1 MYHIFTER
9 DIPLKTSEPFFK
21 KVKQILAIIG
31 IVVLA
36 GLYVSTIVCA
46 LSSSDNFMNLLL
58 ASIYATVIIPVL
70 IWAYSFIYKLLKK
83 SKMLTKRNN
92 CLLRRLGLF

>member
-9 DIPLKTSEPFFK
+9 DIPLKISEQVFK

-31 IVVLA
+31 IVVLV

-58 ASIYATVIIPVL
+58 ASVYATVIIPVL

-83 SKMLTKRNN
+83 GQDDEEK
-92 CLLRRLGLF
+92 

>member
-9 DIPLKTSEPFFK
+9 DIPLKISEQVFK

-31 IVVLA
+31 IVVLV

-83 SKMLTKRNN
+83 DQDDEEKK
-92 CLLRRLGLF
+92 

>member
-1 MYHIFTER
+1 MKI
-9 DIPLKTSEPFFK
+9 SEQVFK

-31 IVVLA
+31 IVVLV

-46 LSSSDNFMNLLL
+46 LSSSNNFMNLLL
-58 ASIYATVIIPVL
+58 ASVYATVIIPVL

-83 SKMLTKRNN
+83 DQDDEEK
-92 CLLRRLGLF
+92 

>member
-9 DIPLKTSEPFFK
+9 DIPLKISEQGFK

-31 IVVLA
+31 IIVLV

-70 IWAYSFIYKLLKK
+70 IWAYSFIYKLLIKDQDNDEKK
-83 SKMLTKRNN
+83 
-92 CLLRRLGLF
+92 

>member
-1 MYHIFTER
+1 MKI
-9 DIPLKTSEPFFK
+9 SEQSFK
-21 KVKQILAIIG
+21 KIKQILAIIG
-31 IVVLA
+31 IVVLV

-70 IWAYSFIYKLLKK
+70 IWAYSFIYKLLIKDQDNDEKK
-83 SKMLTKRNN
+83 
-92 CLLRRLGLF
+92 

>member
-9 DIPLKTSEPFFK
+9 DIPLKISEQGFK

-31 IVVLA
+31 IIVLV

-83 SKMLTKRNN
+83 EQDADEKK
-92 CLLRRLGLF
+92 

>member
-9 DIPLKTSEPFFK
+9 DIPLKISEQGFK

-31 IVVLA
+31 IIVLV

-70 IWAYSFIYKLLKK
+70 IWAYSFIYKLLMKDQDNDEKK
-83 SKMLTKRNN
+83 
-92 CLLRRLGLF
+92 

>member
-9 DIPLKTSEPFFK
+9 DIPLKNSEQGFK

-31 IVVLA
+31 IIVLV

-70 IWAYSFIYKLLKK
+70 IWAYSFIYKLLIKDQDNDEKK
-83 SKMLTKRNN
+83 
-92 CLLRRLGLF
+92 

>member
-1 MYHIFTER
+1 MKI
-9 DIPLKTSEPFFK
+9 SEQVFK

-31 IVVLA
+31 IVVLV

-58 ASIYATVIIPVL
+58 ASVYATVIIPVL

-83 SKMLTKRNN
+83 DQDDEEK
-92 CLLRRLGLF
+92 

>member
-9 DIPLKTSEPFFK
+9 DIPLKISEQGFK

-31 IVVLA
+31 IIVLV

-70 IWAYSFIYKLLKK
+70 IWAYSFIYKLLIKDQNNDEKK
-83 SKMLTKRNN
+83 
-92 CLLRRLGLF
+92 